1 MDGQN
6 KDTNANDVIIF
17 EESTTLSPAEVSLKN
32 LDLELTSKFETSS
45 SAPAPGAESKY
56 YLLQIISPLKAVTWF

>member
-32 LDLELTSKFETSS
+32 LDIEIMTSKSETSS
-45 SAPAPGAESKY
+45 SAPAPAAGCKS
-56 YLLQIISPLKAVTWF
+56 YLLSIMCYH